1 MQIMRKNIFGDNT
14 KRVIMTKTVKL
25 IVLLTTII
33 LCNAHVSAQRTIPN
47 GDFESWTLH
56 DEGIAG
62 CGDYWLPDSGW
73 KENFQNIATRFYN
86 SAGYFYRYEES
97 DANGYALKLQGSGP
111 SANGF
116 IRFRCD
122 EVPISLKGQYKFSN
136 TGCDDFTIYVYAIN
150 SADTISHR
158 QLYEG
163 IVHSSAKSFVAPIT
177 ESFQDFEIDLS
188 DFKDVDIDYFVIMF
202 SVHINRSCTKTLPA
216 IGDVFTNDPNG
227 FAVVDDL
234 ELVYELPTPEYLVEF
249 KDWDGTLLKEQNV
262 LEGEAATP
270 PANPTR
276 EGFIFMGWTVDFDSV
291 TTDLEVIALYRDN
304 TIDGEVVWHQV
315 PNGNFESWT
324 LHEEIGWS
332 EEGDY
337 WLPDSGWTES
347 SVNIA
352 WRLTNSSGYFYRY
365 EESDANGYALTLKGS
380 RPSANGFIRFRC
392 DEVPLSLK
400 GRYKFSNTGC
410 DDFTIYTYAVNSA
423 DTLLYSQLYEGVV
436 HSSAKNFVTPVSESF
451 QDFEIDLSD
460 FKDVDID
467 YFVIMF
473 KTSANGSCTKTL
485 PSGDVTTNDPDGFA
499 VVDDLELVYG
509 SLSSVG
515 KEFLM
520 DDLIIYPNPTKER
533 VNLILRKEKV
543 DYNIQLDDVSGNM
556 VIEKDIKCG
565 TTQLNLNDVPS
576 GMYFLRIRQN
586 MKQKTIKIIKQ

>member
-1 MQIMRKNIFGDNT
+1 MIMKN
-14 KRVIMTKTVKL
+14 TVRS
-25 IVLLTTII
+25 IVLLTIII
-33 LCNAHVSAQRTIPN
+33 LCNANVSAQRTIPN

-73 KENFQNIATRFYN
+73 NENFQNIATRFYN

-122 EVPISLKGQYKFSN
+122 EVPMSLKGQYKFSN

-150 SADTISHR
+150 SADTIPHR

-276 EGFIFMGWTVDFDSV
+276 EGFTFVGWSVDFDSV
-291 TTDLEVIALYRDN
+291 TTDIEVIALYRDN
-304 TIDGEVVWHQV
+304 TIDSEIVWHQV

-365 EESDANGYALTLKGS
+365 EESDVNGYALTLKGS

-392 DEVPLSLK
+392 DDVPLSLK

-436 HSSAKNFVTPVSESF
+436 HSSAKNFVAPVTESF
-451 QDFEIDLSD
+451 QDFEIDLGN
-460 FKDVDID
+460 FKDIDID

-473 KTSANGSCTKTL
+473 KTTVNGSCTKTS
-485 PSGDVTTNDPDGFA
+485 PSGDVTTNDPNGFA
-499 VVDDLELVYG
+499 VVDDLKLVYETPT
-509 SLSSVG
+509 SVNKG
-515 KEFLM
+515 LTESDVIVF
-520 DDLIIYPNPTKER
+520 PNPTSGL
-533 VNLILRKEKV
+533 VNVKLGKFET
-543 DYNIQLDDVSGNM
+543 NSSIQLFDVLGNAL
-556 VIEKDIKCG
+556 IEKSVTSNVEQVD
-565 TTQLNLNDVPS
+565 LNNFSP
-576 GMYFLRIRQN
+576 GIYFLHISQN
-586 MKQKTIKIIKQ
+586 MREKKITVIKE